1 MLKNL
6 FKQIQEKA
14 EDFKKTE
21 DYKKLS
27 EGAVKVKEKGIEYF
41 NLAKKEVLSAK
52 SELFDKE
59 PVSKEPVSKEEVD
72 LKDIKKE
79 EVKAPI
85 KETVK
90 KETVSKAK
98 VTPEKTKSTSKK
110 PLKESPKVLNDNS
123 KRKMLSDTNLNKNIV
138 SALNKEGYVYLDQ
151 IEALTDEELSEV
163 KGIGLKSVETIR
175 GFLETYLESRR
186 VNSKT

>member
-59 PVSKEPVSKEEVD
+59 PVSKQEVD

-79 EVKAPI
+79 EVKTAA

-90 KETVSKAK
+90 KETVVKSKATTDK
-98 VTPEKTKSTSKK
+98 AKAKPTSKK
-110 PLKESPKVLNDNS
+110 PVKESPKVLNDNS

>member
-41 NLAKKEVLSAK
+41 NLAKKEVLNAK
-52 SELFDKE
+52 SELFDKDQE
-59 PVSKEPVSKEEVD
+59 SKEEVD

-79 EVKAPI
+79 AVKP
-85 KETVK
+85 TVK
-90 KETVSKAK
+90 ENVKKQTVEKPKTTDEKSK
-98 VTPEKTKSTSKK
+98 SSSKK
-110 PLKESPKVLNDNS
+110 PVKESTKVLNDNS

-138 SALNKEGYVYLDQ
+138 SALNKENYIYLDQ

>member
-59 PVSKEPVSKEEVD
+59 PVSKEEVD

-85 KETVK
+85 KEAVK

-110 PLKESPKVLNDNS
+110 PVKESPKVLNDNS